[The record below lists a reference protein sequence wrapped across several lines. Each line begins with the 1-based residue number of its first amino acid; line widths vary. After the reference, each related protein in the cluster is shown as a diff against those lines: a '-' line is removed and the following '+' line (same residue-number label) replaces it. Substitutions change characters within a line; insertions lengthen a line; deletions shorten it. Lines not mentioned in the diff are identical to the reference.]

1 MAAVPLR
8 LMLERGG
15 EGTLGAD
22 PDAIMRDDS
31 RYRTEEKGGRVAVDS
46 ASQIMCCVEGRMD
59 VCKVRITIDISI
71 SISISISHA
80 YQRRHMSRSSS
91 RLQTLLLERNVSQSI
106 IDTQLTITQGDIR
119 DTESVARVLTP
130 RSKSDTSTTTRTLQL
145 IISGIGRPPIFSPNP
160 LNPTFDDPTVCQDA
174 ISTILAALRTLP
186 ASSPKPVLAA
196 LSTTGISSRAR
207 DIPILMI
214 PLYHWLLAVPHKDKL
229 KMEALLQAEVTKPSQ
244 ERVIKDFVV
253 VRPSLLTDGARLGT
267 NKIRVGEEVGK
278 IATPAVGYTISRED
292 VGGWMFDQLL
302 DGHGRNKYEGK
313 MPFRQ
318 MNLPRAHAHT
328 SNMYN

>member
-46 ASQIMCCVEGRMD
+46 ATSL
-59 VCKVRITIDISI
+59 SI
-71 SISISISHA
+71 SASASASASAMPTNDGIVAFFGATGGSTLACLALALRAGYTCSA
-80 YQRRHMSRSSS
+80 LSRSSS

-313 MPFRQ
+313 MVSI
-318 MNLPRAHAHT
+318 T
-328 SNMYN
+328 Y